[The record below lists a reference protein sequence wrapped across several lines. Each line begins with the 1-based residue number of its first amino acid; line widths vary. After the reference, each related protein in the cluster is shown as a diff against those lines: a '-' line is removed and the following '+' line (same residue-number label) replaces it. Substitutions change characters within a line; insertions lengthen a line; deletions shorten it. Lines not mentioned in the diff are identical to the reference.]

1 VIRRENERVRGGLR
15 YGPSAMA
22 DDRAQREEDRARAG
36 AWYAVLGFG
45 ALVAGAAVILRW
57 IPDNP
62 FSTPS
67 ELPNTTRLNADR
79 LTGVHAPML
88 GVRPSELSAVGS
100 GCRVSDIA
108 LVQNRPGAL
117 RQTTLQSLEVFAERS
132 RARGRRFRPAGW
144 TARGPDG
151 DAGADAAAGGCVV
164 TFTFEDGRGPHHA
177 RWLVAEDRL
186 TVEPANDLAR
196 EIAALAPGLRPR

>member
-1 VIRRENERVRGGLR
+1 MGATRLR

-22 DDRAQREEDRARAG
+22 DDRHQRAEDRARAG

-62 FSTPS
+62 FNTPS

-88 GVRPSELSAVGS
+88 SVRPSELGAVGP

-108 LVQNRPGAL
+108 LVQNRLGAL
-117 RQTTLQSLEVFAERS
+117 RQTTLQSIEVYAERA
-132 RARGRRFRPAGW
+132 RARGRRFRPGGW
-144 TARGPDG
+144 SARAASGDG
-151 DAGADAAAGGCVV
+151 GSACEVV
-164 TFTFEDGRGPHHA
+164 FTFDEGRGERSA
-177 RWLVAEDRL
+177 RWSVSDDR
-186 TVEPANDLAR
+186 TTIEPADDVAR
-196 EIAALAPGLRPR
+196 ALSALAPGLRAR